1 MRPPERKVLLS
12 FDELPDYVERLQDI
26 ARRAYGL
33 KGTTPSDDELRQVAW
48 LVDPRNERTV
58 HYRRVP
64 LPRSFAPSR
73 SRATTP
79 CTPAPAGYDAGKKIN
94 GRRKR
99 HIAVDSTGL
108 PLVIVVTAAS
118 IQDRG
123 GVLLLLA
130 ALRAG
135 FSTAMTATMT
145 QRLASTMTSSQ
156 TRSESKEVSL
166 QDW

>member
-1 MRPPERKVLLS
+1 MTVYAV
-12 FDELPDYVERLQDI
+12 F
-26 ARRAYGL
+26 ARWVCEGRGS
-33 KGTTPSDDELRQVAW
+33 GPTTPCATGCALATDA
-48 LVDPRNERTV
+48 TA
-58 HYRRVP
+58 VP
-64 LPRSFAPSR
+64 LPRSLAPSR